1 MFVCCLS
8 PQRWHDPHGSLI
20 LTEGF
25 YICNRKHTSTKGGT
39 SLTARDQ
46 YEKQFN
52 QVTVDNILKTYCHK
66 SIYKTNYSKR
76 TVAQEPTQSIK
87 ILYTIEYLRPNV
99 RKESDN
105 KTHKLNVYET
115 KSLKTKIHGLE
126 CDT

>member
-1 MFVCCLS
+1 M
-8 PQRWHDPHGSLI
+8 
-20 LTEGF
+20 
-25 YICNRKHTSTKGGT
+25 
-39 SLTARDQ
+39 TARDQ